1 MSIYRAERL
10 NGVNPAL
17 VSVVKRASARLPF
30 DILVIEGVRTQARQ
44 DELYAQ
50 GRTKPG
56 KVVTWT
62 RSSKHILGQA
72 VDIAP
77 QIAGAIPWGDA
88 AKFDQIAKAMFHAAD
103 DLKVKIRWGRDWN
116 QNGKPG
122 EKGESDS
129 PHWEIA

>member
-62 RSSKHILGQA
+62 RSSKHIIGQA

-88 AKFDQIAKAMFHAAD
+88 AKFDQIAQAMLQAAE
-103 DLKVKIRWGRDWN
+103 DLKIKVRWGANWDQDGNPRE
-116 QNGKPG
+116 NG
-122 EKGESDS
+122 EYDS
-129 PHWEIA
+129 PHWEVA